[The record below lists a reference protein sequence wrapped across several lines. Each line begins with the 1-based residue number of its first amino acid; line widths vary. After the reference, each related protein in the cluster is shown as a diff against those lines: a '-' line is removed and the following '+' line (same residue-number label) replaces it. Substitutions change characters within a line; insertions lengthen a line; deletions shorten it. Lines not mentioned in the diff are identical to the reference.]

1 MELKHVLAVA
11 RLSRHW
17 NINRTFMELKRQ
29 FDEWYNAEMIEY

>member
-29 FDEWYNAEMIEY
+29 CTVVQWRNDEY